1 MVSDLSIGNTP
12 FPEYAKA
19 SFKLTAEVVE
29 AMEEVLY
36 EIAPSKW
43 YVIENR
49 ITGDGFLEEFLKK
62 TKCSLQQFDHFPITS
77 ISTV

>member
-1 MVSDLSIGNTP
+1 ML
-12 FPEYAKA
+12 KA

-49 ITGDGFLEEFLKK
+49 ITGDGFLEGILRRK
-62 TKCSLQQFDHFPITS
+62 TKCSLQQKLLTQFLQ
-77 ISTV
+77 